1 MPEQTRIVSPGPR
14 SNYVR
19 NQEGRRMK
27 VPDGWALLEPGD
39 ATITRRVKEAGP
51 TWTVEVKK
59 GRRTYSQGVWAPKE
73 RIDRV
78 RAEVEEM
85 RSTPEYRR
93 KREATK
99 KRREEKQRAY
109 SREFHQAVFD
119 FLDFHDDH
127 AEIANTFAEAVTAHA
142 VPVGSGTV
150 ARTKRIPLERRAEA
164 AVIAWMRHQTT
175 AYDTMSIARIKGER
189 REVRRKLAERS
200 RKVLERYRQG
210 KDVDAESCPL
220 QQALLTVRDSG

>member
-1 MPEQTRIVSPGPR
+1 MSNESRIVSPFPR
-14 SNYVR
+14 HGYVR
-19 NQEGRRMK
+19 NEDGRRTK

-51 TWTVEVKK
+51 SWTVQEKK

-73 RIDRV
+73 TIERV
-78 RAEVEEM
+78 RREVEEM

-93 KREATK
+93 KREADK

-109 SREFHQAVFD
+109 AHRFQQAVLD
-119 FLDFHDDH
+119 FLDFDDEH
-127 AEIANTFAEAVTAHA
+127 AEVADQLAQAVTAHA

-150 ARTKRIPLERRAEA
+150 ARTKRIPLEKRAEA

-175 AYDTMSIARIKGER
+175 AYETMTIARVKGRR

-200 RKVLERYRQG
+200 RQLLERYRRG
-210 KDVDAESCPL
+210 DAVAADDCPL
-220 QQALLTVRDSG
+220 QQALGE

>member
-1 MPEQTRIVSPGPR
+1 MPDKTRTVSPGPR

-19 NQEGRRMK
+19 NAQGRRMK

-39 ATITRRVKEAGP
+39 ATLTRRVKEAGP
-51 TWTVEVKK
+51 TWTVEVKR
-59 GRRTYSQGVWAPKE
+59 GRRNYSQGVWAPEE
-73 RIDRV
+73 RIERI
-78 RAEVEEM
+78 REEVEQM

-93 KREATK
+93 RREADK

-109 SREFHQAVFD
+109 SARFQQAVLD
-119 FLDFHDDH
+119 FLAFHDDH
-127 AEIANTFAEAVTAHA
+127 SAIAGALAEAVTAHA

-150 ARTKRIPLERRAEA
+150 ARTKRIPLPRRAEA

-175 AYDTMSIARIKGER
+175 AYETMSIARVKGER

-200 RKVLERYRQG
+200 RKVLERYRKG
-210 KDVDAESCPL
+210 DEVDLDSCPL
-220 QQALLTVRDSG
+220 QKALSE